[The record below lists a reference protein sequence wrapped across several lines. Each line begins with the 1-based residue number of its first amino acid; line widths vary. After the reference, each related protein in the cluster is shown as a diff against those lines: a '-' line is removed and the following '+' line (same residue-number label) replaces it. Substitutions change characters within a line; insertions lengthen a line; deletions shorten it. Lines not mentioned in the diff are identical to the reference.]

1 MFKKGLIFVLCAPT
15 MVWAQFT
22 VATISGTVTDEAGT
36 PLGKVKVTVRH
47 LDTGRNWSV
56 LTDDSGKYHATSLPL
71 GSYLVESS
79 REGLTTVFRGTPLRS
94 AREVVL
100 NLTMKKAGL
109 TRRVE
114 GEAPAEPQGPQTS
127 EPSSQPAPGA
137 RGQSADLRPPDIGLP
152 AEPGELPPTKQFVSP
167 SIQAVRFAVQLAAFR
182 TNPQA
187 EGLRAMLQGSGYAA
201 YVVEANVP
209 EAGRYYRVR
218 VGPFGT
224 SEEAREVAV
233 NLQDRFSEQLV
244 DFWIVPYGQ

>member
-1 MFKKGLIFVLCAPT
+1 MFKKGLIFVLCAST
-15 MVWAQFT
+15 MGWAQFT

-114 GEAPAEPQGPQTS
+114 GEVPAEPQGLQTS
-127 EPSSQPAPGA
+127 EPSSQPAPVA

-152 AEPGELPPTKQFVSP
+152 PEPGELPPTKQFVSP

-233 NLQDRFSEQLV
+233 NLQNRFSEQLV

>member
-15 MVWAQFT
+15 LVWAQFT

-100 NLTMKKAGL
+100 DLTLKKQGL
-109 TRRVE
+109 SRRGEVE
-114 GEAPAEPQGPQTS
+114 VPAEPQGPQTS
-127 EPSSQPAPGA
+127 EPTNQPAPVA
-137 RGQSADLRPPDIGLP
+137 TDQSASVFPPDTGLSP
-152 AEPGELPPTKQFVSP
+152 EPGQQEPTNQFVSP

-209 EAGRYYRVR
+209 ESGRYFRVR

-224 SEEAREVAV
+224 SEEARDVAV
-233 NLQDRFSEQLV
+233 NLQNRFSEQLV

>member
-1 MFKKGLIFVLCAPT
+1 MFKKGLIFVLCAST
-15 MVWAQFT
+15 MVWAQFM
-22 VATISGTVTDEAGT
+22 VATISGTVTDEGGT
-36 PLGKVKVTVRH
+36 PLGSVKVTVRH

-56 LTDDSGKYHATSLPL
+56 ITDDTGKYFATRLPL
-71 GSYLVESS
+71 GSYLVEASM
-79 REGLTTVFRGTPLRS
+79 EGLTTVFRGTPLRS

-100 NLTMKKAGL
+100 DLTMKEQGL

-114 GEAPAEPQGPQTS
+114 AEVPAELQGPQTS
-127 EPSSQPAPGA
+127 EATNQPAPVA
-137 RGQSADLRPPDIGLP
+137 TDQSAGLLPPDTGLSP
-152 AEPGELPPTKQFVSP
+152 EPSELPPTNQFVSP

-182 TNPQA
+182 SNPQA

-233 NLQDRFSEQLV
+233 NLRNRFSEQLV